1 MNECRTSEDL
11 QKALTHY
18 LDTYFVKRDFET
30 TLTLLSPRVSGY
42 GTGLDEASYGFK
54 DFKELYLRDI
64 TQAPDAINY
73 SIISTHI
80 ESPLNKL
87 GIVSCELNIQTHIL
101 NQELKINNLRLS
113 IVFVKV
119 QDIWLIQH
127 MHISLPTTA
136 HEHEESYPVKEL
148 ENRNIV
154 LQRLVD
160 RKTTELNNANQE
172 LQKRLKEIKTLSG
185 LLPICASCKKIRDDK
200 GYWNQIEDYITTH
213 SEAQFSHSVCPQC
226 CKKLYPELYDEIM
239 KKPHPG

>member
-1 MNECRTSEDL
+1 MC
-11 QKALTHY
+11 
-18 LDTYFVKRDFET
+18 DT
-30 TLTLLSPRVSGY
+30 
-42 GTGLDEASYGFK
+42 TGIPQQVEK
-54 DFKELYLRDI
+54 D
-64 TQAPDAINY
+64 
-73 SIISTHI
+73 
-80 ESPLNKL
+80 
-87 GIVSCELNIQTHIL
+87 IQTHIL

-119 QDIWLIQH
+119 QGRWLIQH

-136 HEHEESYPVKEL
+136 HENEESYPGKEL

-172 LQKRLKEIKTLSG
+172 LQTRLKEIKTLSG

-213 SEAQFSHSVCPQC
+213 SDAQFSHSVCPQC